1 MCWSGAGRGGAGR
14 GVGEGVGGMT
24 VEVQFTV
31 CRPSCKAA
39 AAAAVCTFLQQLSA
53 PGWEWG
59 CEGGG
64 SGVMGAATAARVLQG
79 VLLVS

>member
-1 MCWSGAGRGGAGR
+1 
-14 GVGEGVGGMT
+14 MT
-24 VEVQFTV
+24 MEVQFTG
-31 CRPSCKAA
+31 CRPSWNAA
-39 AAAAVCTFLQQLSA
+39 AAGAVGTYLQLVSG